1 MGVRVRVPLQLL
13 YEFRWTMQKKRL
25 MVIDALNQFLR
36 AYIVN
41 PTLSTNGD
49 PIGGTVGFLKILQKL
64 CREIKPDRVV
74 ICWDGKGGSRKR
86 KLVNKNYKAGRKP
99 LRLNRGIKNLTD
111 EQELQNKVWQQV
123 RLIDYLNN
131 FPISQ
136 LMVEDIEADDV
147 ISYVC
152 QLQDFNGWQKV
163 IISSDKDFFQLCD
176 NQTVIYRPIQ
186 DTITTEET
194 IVEEFGIHPNN
205 FALARAIAGDSSDN
219 IAGIPRVGLGTM
231 KKRFEFLKEPESVS
245 SRQLVEHCR
254 GVGKKLSCHNKIIS
268 HSELVQ
274 SNYSIMQLYHP
285 AMSPTTRSKI
295 FYNVLEFSPEVNITT
310 IKAMMIKDGIGSYRF
325 DDLYAAF
332 RRITA

>member
-1 MGVRVRVPLQLL
+1 MKHDIML
-13 YEFRWTMQKKRL
+13 
-25 MVIDALNQFLR
+25 IDGLNMFIR
-36 AYIVN
+36 SYIVN
-41 PTLSTNGD
+41 PTIDSKGN
-49 PIGGTVGFLKILQKL
+49 PIGGCMGFLKSLQKVV
-64 CREIKPDRVV
+64 RMFQPDEVV
-74 ICWDGKGGSRKR
+74 ICWDGQGGSQRRKAQ
-86 KLVNKNYKAGRKP
+86 NKNYKAGRSP
-99 LRLNRGIKNLTD
+99 VRFNRRMYELSPE
-111 EQELQNKVWQQV
+111 EQEKNKAYQYM
-123 RLIDYLNN
+123 RLLEYLNEMPVVQVVADN
-131 FPISQ
+131 
-136 LMVEDIEADDV
+136 IEADD
-147 ISYVC
+147 IIAILARSDHYAERS
-152 QLQDFNGWQKV
+152 KI

-176 NQTVIYRPIQ
+176 SETVIYRPIQ

-205 FALARAIAGDSSDN
+205 FALARAIAGDPSDN

-231 KKRFEFLKEPESVS
+231 KKRFEFLKESEAVS
-245 SRQLVEHCR
+245 SQQLVEHCR

-295 FYNVLEFSPEVNITT
+295 MYNVLEFSPEVNITT
-310 IKAMMIKDGIGSYRF
+310 VKAMMIKDGIGSYRF

>member
-1 MGVRVRVPLQLL
+1 MKHEIML
-13 YEFRWTMQKKRL
+13 
-25 MVIDALNQFLR
+25 IDGLNMFIR
-36 AYIVN
+36 SYIVN
-41 PTLSTNGD
+41 PTIDSKGN
-49 PIGGTVGFLKILQKL
+49 PIGGCMGFLKSLQKVV
-64 CREIKPDRVV
+64 RMFQPDEVV
-74 ICWDGKGGSRKR
+74 ICWDGQGGSQRRKAQ
-86 KLVNKNYKAGRKP
+86 NKNYKAGRSP
-99 LRLNRGIKNLTD
+99 VRFNRRMYELSPE
-111 EQELQNKVWQQV
+111 EQEKNKAYQYM
-123 RLIDYLNN
+123 RLLEYLNEMPVVQVVADN
-131 FPISQ
+131 
-136 LMVEDIEADDV
+136 IEADD
-147 ISYVC
+147 IIAILARSDHYAERS
-152 QLQDFNGWQKV
+152 KI

-176 NQTVIYRPIQ
+176 SETVIYRPIQ

-205 FALARAIAGDSSDN
+205 FALARAIAGDPSDN

-231 KKRFEFLKEPESVS
+231 KKRFEFLKESEAVS
-245 SRQLVEHCR
+245 SQQLVEHCR

-295 FYNVLEFSPEVNITT
+295 MYNVLEFSPEVNITT
-310 IKAMMIKDGIGSYRF
+310 VKAMMIKDGIGSYRF

>member
-1 MGVRVRVPLQLL
+1 MKKQHKK
-13 YEFRWTMQKKRL
+13 YEVML
-25 MVIDALNQFLR
+25 IDGLNMFLR
-36 AYIVN
+36 SYIIV
-41 PTLSTNGD
+41 PSLD
-49 PIGGTVGFLKILQKL
+49 PKGRPFGGCMGFLKSLQKVV
-64 CREIKPDRVV
+64 RMFQPDEVV
-74 ICWDGKGGSRKR
+74 ICWDGQGGSQRRKAQ
-86 KLVNKNYKAGRKP
+86 NKNYKSGRSP
-99 LRLNRGIKNLTD
+99 VRFNRRMYELSPE
-111 EQELQNKVWQQV
+111 EQEKNKAYQYM
-123 RLIDYLNN
+123 RLLEYLNEMPVIQVVADN
-131 FPISQ
+131 
-136 LMVEDIEADDV
+136 IEADD
-147 ISYVC
+147 IIAILARSDHYA
-152 QLQDFNGWQKV
+152 GKSKI

-176 NQTVIYRPIQ
+176 SETQIYRPIQ

-205 FALARAIAGDSSDN
+205 FALARAIAGDPSDN

-231 KKRFEFLKEPESVS
+231 KKRFEFLKEPESIS
-245 SRQLVEHCR
+245 SQQLVEHCR

-285 AMSPTTRSKI
+285 SMSPTTRNKI
-295 FYNVLEFSPEVNITT
+295 MYNVLQFSPEVNITT

>member
-1 MGVRVRVPLQLL
+1 MKHEIML
-13 YEFRWTMQKKRL
+13 
-25 MVIDALNQFLR
+25 IDGLNMFIR
-36 AYIVN
+36 SYIVN
-41 PTLSTNGD
+41 PTIDSKGN
-49 PIGGTVGFLKILQKL
+49 PIGGCMGFLKSLQKVV
-64 CREIKPDRVV
+64 RMFQPDEVV
-74 ICWDGKGGSRKR
+74 ICWDGQGGSQRRKAQ
-86 KLVNKNYKAGRKP
+86 NKNYKAGRSP
-99 LRLNRGIKNLTD
+99 VRFNRRMYELSPE
-111 EQELQNKVWQQV
+111 EQEKNKAYQYM
-123 RLIDYLNN
+123 RLLEYLNEMPVVQVVADN
-131 FPISQ
+131 
-136 LMVEDIEADDV
+136 IEADD
-147 ISYVC
+147 IIAILARSDHYAERS
-152 QLQDFNGWQKV
+152 KI

-176 NQTVIYRPIQ
+176 NETVIYRPIQ

-231 KKRFEFLKEPESVS
+231 KKRFEFLKEPEAVS
-245 SRQLVEHCR
+245 SQQLVEHCR

-295 FYNVLEFSPEVNITT
+295 MYNVLEFSPEVNITT
-310 IKAMMIKDGIGSYRF
+310 VKAMMIKDGIGSYRF

>member
-1 MGVRVRVPLQLL
+1 MKHNIML
-13 YEFRWTMQKKRL
+13 
-25 MVIDALNQFLR
+25 IDGLNMFIR
-36 AYIVN
+36 SYIVN
-41 PTLSTNGD
+41 PTIDSKGN
-49 PIGGTVGFLKILQKL
+49 PIGGCMGFLKSLQKVV
-64 CREIKPDRVV
+64 RMFQPDEVV
-74 ICWDGKGGSRKR
+74 ICWDGQGGSQRRKAQ
-86 KLVNKNYKAGRKP
+86 NKNYKSGRSP
-99 LRLNRGIKNLTD
+99 VRFNRRMYELSPE
-111 EQELQNKVWQQV
+111 EQEKNKAYQYM
-123 RLIDYLNN
+123 RLLEYLNEMPVIQVVADN
-131 FPISQ
+131 
-136 LMVEDIEADDV
+136 IEADD
-147 ISYVC
+147 IIAILARSDHYA
-152 QLQDFNGWQKV
+152 GKSKI

-176 NQTVIYRPIQ
+176 SETQIYRPIQ

-205 FALARAIAGDSSDN
+205 FALARAIAGDPSDN

-231 KKRFEFLKEPESVS
+231 KKRFEFLKEPESIS
-245 SRQLVEHCR
+245 SQQLVEHCR

-285 AMSPTTRSKI
+285 SMSPTTRNKI
-295 FYNVLEFSPEVNITT
+295 MYNVLQFSPEVNITT

>member
-1 MGVRVRVPLQLL
+1 ML
-13 YEFRWTMQKKRL
+13 YIPKGGTMKHDIML
-25 MVIDALNQFLR
+25 IDGLNMFIR
-36 AYIVN
+36 SYIVN
-41 PTLSTNGD
+41 PTIDSKGN
-49 PIGGTVGFLKILQKL
+49 PIGGCMGFLKSLQKVV
-64 CREIKPDRVV
+64 RMFQPDEVV
-74 ICWDGKGGSRKR
+74 ICWDGQGGSQRRKAQ
-86 KLVNKNYKAGRKP
+86 NKNYKAGRSP
-99 LRLNRGIKNLTD
+99 VRFNRRMYELSPE
-111 EQELQNKVWQQV
+111 EQEKNKAYQYM
-123 RLIDYLNN
+123 RLLEYLNEMPVVQVVADN
-131 FPISQ
+131 
-136 LMVEDIEADDV
+136 IEADD
-147 ISYVC
+147 IIAILARSDHYAERS
-152 QLQDFNGWQKV
+152 KI

-176 NQTVIYRPIQ
+176 SETVIYRPIQ

-205 FALARAIAGDSSDN
+205 FALARAIAGDPSDN

-231 KKRFEFLKEPESVS
+231 KKRFEFLKESEAVS
-245 SRQLVEHCR
+245 SQQLVEHCR

-295 FYNVLEFSPEVNITT
+295 MYNVLEFSPEVNITT
-310 IKAMMIKDGIGSYRF
+310 VKAMMIKDGIGSYRF

>member
-1 MGVRVRVPLQLL
+1 MRLL
-13 YEFRWTMQKKRL
+13 E
-25 MVIDALNQFLR
+25 
-36 AYIVN
+36 
-41 PTLSTNGD
+41 
-49 PIGGTVGFLKILQKL
+49 
-64 CREIKPDRVV
+64 
-74 ICWDGKGGSRKR
+74 
-86 KLVNKNYKAGRKP
+86 
-99 LRLNRGIKNLTD
+99 
-111 EQELQNKVWQQV
+111 
-123 RLIDYLNN
+123 YLNEMPVVQVVADN
-131 FPISQ
+131 
-136 LMVEDIEADDV
+136 IEADD
-147 ISYVC
+147 IIAILARSDHYAERS
-152 QLQDFNGWQKV
+152 KI

-176 NQTVIYRPIQ
+176 NETVIYRPIQ

-205 FALARAIAGDSSDN
+205 FALARAIAGDPSDN

-231 KKRFEFLKEPESVS
+231 KKRFEFLTEPEAVS
-245 SRQLVEHCR
+245 SQELVEHCR

-285 AMSPTTRSKI
+285 AMSPTTRNKI
-295 FYNVLEFSPEVNITT
+295 MYNVLEFSPEVNITT

>member
-1 MGVRVRVPLQLL
+1 MKHEIML
-13 YEFRWTMQKKRL
+13 
-25 MVIDALNQFLR
+25 IDGLNMFIR
-36 AYIVN
+36 SYIVN
-41 PTLSTNGD
+41 PTIDSKGN
-49 PIGGTVGFLKILQKL
+49 PIGGCMGFLKSLQKVV
-64 CREIKPDRVV
+64 RMFQPDEVV
-74 ICWDGKGGSRKR
+74 ICWDGQGGSQRRKAQ
-86 KLVNKNYKAGRKP
+86 NKNYKAGRSP
-99 LRLNRGIKNLTD
+99 VRFNRRMYELSPE
-111 EQELQNKVWQQV
+111 EQEKNKAYQYM
-123 RLIDYLNN
+123 RLLEYLNEMPVVQVVADN
-131 FPISQ
+131 
-136 LMVEDIEADDV
+136 IEADD
-147 ISYVC
+147 IIAILARSDHYAERS
-152 QLQDFNGWQKV
+152 KI

-176 NQTVIYRPIQ
+176 NETVIYRPIQ

-205 FALARAIAGDSSDN
+205 FALARAIAGDPSDN

-231 KKRFEFLKEPESVS
+231 KKRFEFLKESEAVS
-245 SRQLVEHCR
+245 SQQLVEHCR

-295 FYNVLEFSPEVNITT
+295 MYNVLEFSPEVNITT
-310 IKAMMIKDGIGSYRF
+310 VKAMMIKDGIGSYRF

>member
-1 MGVRVRVPLQLL
+1 MKHEVML
-13 YEFRWTMQKKRL
+13 
-25 MVIDALNQFLR
+25 IDGLNMFIR
-36 AYIVN
+36 SYIVN
-41 PTLSTNGD
+41 PTIDSKGN
-49 PIGGTVGFLKILQKL
+49 PIGGCMGFLKSLQKVV
-64 CREIKPDRVV
+64 RMFQPDEVV
-74 ICWDGKGGSRKR
+74 ICWDGQGGSQRRKAQ
-86 KLVNKNYKAGRKP
+86 NKNYKAGRSP
-99 LRLNRGIKNLTD
+99 VRFNRRMYELSPE
-111 EQELQNKVWQQV
+111 EQEKNKAYQYM
-123 RLIDYLNN
+123 RLLEYLNEMPVVQVVADN
-131 FPISQ
+131 
-136 LMVEDIEADDV
+136 IEADD
-147 ISYVC
+147 IIAILARSDHYAERS
-152 QLQDFNGWQKV
+152 KI

-176 NQTVIYRPIQ
+176 SETVIYRPIQ

-231 KKRFEFLKEPESVS
+231 KKRFEFLKEPEAVS
-245 SRQLVEHCR
+245 SQELVEHCR

-285 AMSPTTRSKI
+285 AMSPTTRNKI
-295 FYNVLEFSPEVNITT
+295 MYNVLEFSPEVNITT
-310 IKAMMIKDGIGSYRF
+310 VKAMMIKDGIGSYRF

>member
-1 MGVRVRVPLQLL
+1 ML
-13 YEFRWTMQKKRL
+13 
-25 MVIDALNQFLR
+25 IDGLNMFIR
-36 AYIVN
+36 SYIVN
-41 PTLSTNGD
+41 PTIDSKGN
-49 PIGGTVGFLKILQKL
+49 PIGGCMGFLKSLQKVV
-64 CREIKPDRVV
+64 RMFQPDEVV
-74 ICWDGKGGSRKR
+74 ICWDGQGGSQRRKAQ
-86 KLVNKNYKAGRKP
+86 NKNYKAGRSP
-99 LRLNRGIKNLTD
+99 VRFNRRMYDLSPE
-111 EQELQNKVWQQV
+111 EQEKNKAYQYM
-123 RLIDYLNN
+123 RLLEYLNEMPVIQVVVDN
-131 FPISQ
+131 
-136 LMVEDIEADDV
+136 IEADD
-147 ISYVC
+147 IIAILARSNHY
-152 QLQDFNGWQKV
+152 DERSKI